1 MEIPGS
7 KVISIQMAL
16 NASTSYS
23 NKRQSNLAKGDIVL
37 LIYSRGG
44 STRHVVCPGG
54 CNWNSHFG
62 EGEVVGVSERA
73 TLASYRLS
81 IVTIALSLTIRP

>member
-1 MEIPGS
+1 MVS
-7 KVISIQMAL
+7 LQTALNL

-23 NKRQSNLAKGDIVL
+23 NNRQSNLAKGDIVL
-37 LIYSRGG
+37 LTYSRGS

-62 EGEVVGVSERA
+62 EGEVVGVSDGIIRK
-73 TLASYRLS
+73 SYVGFL
-81 IVTIALSLTIRP
+81 